1 MQTRSIPLLAFALSW
16 LCLCSTRENIHLF
29 YYETLSN
36 ISVTTIAK
44 RSSAWNASLV
54 KELRF
59 QAFMRKFHLHL
70 TSGSPV
76 LAETFRARMIHRD
89 GSSTWFN
96 VDQGK
101 LFTGHVMHSPE
112 SMVNAHLADGLWHI
126 HILEAGEAYAVEPAW
141 MLLGHGDNPLN
152 HSLVTYRLSDLKDLP
167 AGYRFCSAPENPNL
181 NTPRSA
187 NPPSGWAKHKQS
199 SWGMN
204 KGRFAS
210 LRVKRESKRDTC
222 VINIV
227 GDTHFYNHRCKRN
240 YKLCSSL
247 MITSLQWVDTT
258 YQASPFENADG
269 TSHTYGVGL
278 QIGELRIHM
287 DFTQESGSTV
297 HFNQDRQFSAVTKL
311 EAFSRAMTNRQ
322 KQHCLHH
329 LFTCYVDKG
338 SSLGRAFT
346 NSMCK
351 LKPVSPN
358 NYVMNTGV
366 SSACNSVGHIV
377 PTLMSNFILSHEIG
391 HNFGAEHDP
400 DTPKCGP
407 SEEQGGKF
415 IMWPYTNSGYRPN
428 NFFFSKCSLRQIGTN
443 IPGSCFQ
450 DRSKLT
456 GFCGNGIVDPS
467 EECDAGYIGL
477 QGFDP
482 CCLSSCVLR
491 ESAKCSQANEECCE
505 NCRIAPAGK
514 VCRVLGY
521 INTCIKNSH
530 CTGHSAL
537 CSPGESV
544 PDGQSCASQHECHN
558 GSCVGPCE
566 IATLNS
572 DNHRTYLPCSC
583 NHNDSALCMHCCY
596 DATVSDNPG
605 ECRPFADE
613 HRPDGSPCE
622 GGICTKGACLKNRG
636 FSIARLEA
644 YIEFVHK
651 STWGQVMRGNIV
663 VIVVV
668 LSLIVWVP
676 ASLKINSLDG
686 ENRLD
691 FERLMQ
697 AIRFQQELED
707 LRGRFYAKRSDECA
721 QQAAEAMMRTSAQMR
736 GSLVD
741 SPMVDQIVESISST
755 NYSSSVIES
764 L

>member
-1 MQTRSIPLLAFALSW
+1 MHMNYLPFLASALSW

-187 NPPSGWAKHKQS
+187 NPPSGWVKHKQS

-227 GDTHFYNHRCKRN
+227 GDAHFYNQRCNRN
-240 YKLCSSL
+240 YVLCSSL
-247 MITSLQWVDTT
+247 MIHTVQWVDTT
-258 YQASPFENADG
+258 YRNSPFENARG
-269 TSHTYGVGL
+269 TSHTLAVGL
-278 QIGELRIHM
+278 QI
-287 DFTQESGSTV
+287 
-297 HFNQDRQFSAVTKL
+297 
-311 EAFSRAMTNRQ
+311 
-322 KQHCLHH
+322 
-329 LFTCYVDKG
+329 
-338 SSLGRAFT
+338 
-346 NSMCK
+346 
-351 LKPVSPN
+351 
-358 NYVMNTGV
+358 GV
-366 SSACNSVGHIV
+366 SSACNHVGIIPSLIYNLIV
-377 PTLMSNFILSHEIG
+377 AHEIG
-391 HNFGAEHDP
+391 HNFGADHDP
-400 DTPKCGP
+400 DTPECGP

-415 IMWPYTNSGYRPN
+415 IMWFSASNGYRPN
-428 NFFFSKCSLRQIGTN
+428 NFNFSKCSLRQIGRI

-477 QGFDP
+477 QGLDL

-521 INTCIKNSH
+521 INTCIKDSH

-622 GGICTKGACLKNRG
+622 GGICTNGACLKNRG

-676 ASLKINSLDG
+676 ASLKINSLDRQD
-686 ENRLD
+686 RL
-691 FERLMQ
+691 EIEEL
-697 AIRFQQELED
+697 IKTIHFQQGLED
-707 LRGRFYAKRSDECA
+707 LRGRFYAKRSEECA
-721 QQAAEAMMRTSAQMR
+721 QQAAEAMMRSAAQAK
-736 GSLVD
+736 GSHVD
-741 SPMVDQIVESISST
+741 SAMLEQIWDSITST
-755 NYSSSVIES
+755 VYSSSVIDS
-764 L
+764 V